1 MQVIVVTSIILLHPM
16 DNSSI
21 HHRLTYLCYLEEANK
36 LYNKLS
42 KELVDETVCWL
53 AHDVPISLLSQAD
66 EREQQPNPDG
76 HPLQGHSWDTG

>member
-42 KELVDETVCWL
+42 KELVDETVC
-53 AHDVPISLLSQAD
+53 
-66 EREQQPNPDG
+66 
-76 HPLQGHSWDTG
+76 